1 MKNERTKKEMKT
13 HKLSILIV
21 ITAIAVNI
29 ISTLCGI
36 FIWQCED
43 MLPTSKYSFTCII
56 LGAVGFSVYFFLR
69 LFQSNEAE
77 KNQDIIDKKDEL
89 INTLSKQIADK
100 DSRISELVVEV
111 FSKKDLSEDILK
123 LQNKCEALE
132 NYRSSF
138 PYKIAEGYVIY
149 NIIRLELTATYSKWL
164 IVGIF
169 EDDLWSYPIMRP
181 AEQKYK
187 EMLRLISS
195 TKEPEDIKELE
206 QSENLF
212 WE

>member
-1 MKNERTKKEMKT
+1 METP
-13 HKLSILIV
+13 KLSILAI

-36 FIWQCED
+36 FVWQCDD
-43 MLPTSKYSFTCII
+43 MLLTSKYSFTCII
-56 LGAVGFSVYFFLR
+56 LGVVGVSVYFFIR
-69 LFQSNEAE
+69 LLQSNEAN
-77 KNQDIIDKKDEL
+77 KNLSIIEKKDEL

-100 DSRISELVVEV
+100 DNRISELVAEV
-111 FSKKDLSEDILK
+111 ISKKDLPEDIK
-123 LQNKCEALE
+123 NLQSKCEALE

-138 PYKIAEGYVIY
+138 PYKVAEGYVIY

-169 EDDLWSYPIMRP
+169 EEELWSYPIMRP

-187 EMLRLISS
+187 EMLRLVSS
-195 TKEPEDIKELE
+195 TKEPEDLKELE

>member
-1 MKNERTKKEMKT
+1 MKT
-13 HKLSILIV
+13 PKLSILAI

-36 FIWQCED
+36 FIWQCDD

-56 LGAVGFSVYFFLR
+56 LGVVGVSVYFFIR
-69 LFQSNEAE
+69 LLQSNEAN
-77 KNQDIIDKKDEL
+77 KNLSIIEKKDEL

-100 DSRISELVVEV
+100 DSRISELVAEV
-111 FSKKDLSEDILK
+111 VSKKDLPEDIK
-123 LQNKCEALE
+123 NLQSKCEALE

-138 PYKIAEGYVIY
+138 PYKVAEGYVIY

-169 EDDLWSYPIMRP
+169 EEELWSYPIMRP

-187 EMLRLISS
+187 EMLRLVSS
-195 TKEPEDIKELE
+195 TKEPEDLKELE

>member
-1 MKNERTKKEMKT
+1 MKT
-13 HKLSILIV
+13 PKLSILAI

-36 FIWQCED
+36 FVCQCDD

-56 LGAVGFSVYFFLR
+56 LGVVGVSVYFFIR
-69 LFQSNEAE
+69 LLQSNEAN
-77 KNQDIIDKKDEL
+77 KNLSIIEKKDEL

-100 DSRISELVVEV
+100 DSRISELVAEV
-111 FSKKDLSEDILK
+111 VSKKDLPEDIK
-123 LQNKCEALE
+123 NLQNKCEALE
-132 NYRSSF
+132 NFRSSF
-138 PYKIAEGYVIY
+138 PYKVAEGYVIY

-169 EDDLWSYPIMRP
+169 EEELWSYPIMRP

-187 EMLRLISS
+187 EMLSLLSS
-195 TKEPEDIKELE
+195 TKEPEDLKELE

>member
-1 MKNERTKKEMKT
+1 MKT
-13 HKLSILIV
+13 PKLSILAI

-36 FIWQCED
+36 FVWQCDD

-56 LGAVGFSVYFFLR
+56 LGVVGVSVYFFIR
-69 LFQSNEAE
+69 LLQSNEAN
-77 KNQDIIDKKDEL
+77 KNLSIIEKKDEL

-100 DSRISELVVEV
+100 DSRISELVAEV
-111 FSKKDLSEDILK
+111 ISKKDLPEDIK
-123 LQNKCEALE
+123 NLQSKCEALE

-138 PYKIAEGYVIY
+138 PYKVAEGYVIY

-169 EDDLWSYPIMRP
+169 EEELWSYPIMRP

-187 EMLRLISS
+187 EMLRLVSS
-195 TKEPEDIKELE
+195 TKEPEDLKELE

>member
-1 MKNERTKKEMKT
+1 MKT
-13 HKLSILIV
+13 PKLSIFAI

-36 FIWQCED
+36 FVWQCDD

-56 LGAVGFSVYFFLR
+56 LVVVGVSVYFFIR
-69 LFQSNEAE
+69 LLQSNEAN
-77 KNQDIIDKKDEL
+77 KNLSIIEKKDEL

-100 DSRISELVVEV
+100 DSRISELVAEV
-111 FSKKDLSEDILK
+111 ISKKDLPEDIK
-123 LQNKCEALE
+123 NLQSKCEALE

-138 PYKIAEGYVIY
+138 PYKVAEGYVIY

-169 EDDLWSYPIMRP
+169 EEELWSYPIMRP

-187 EMLRLISS
+187 EMLRLVSS
-195 TKEPEDIKELE
+195 TKEPEDLKELE

>member
-1 MKNERTKKEMKT
+1 MKT
-13 HKLSILIV
+13 PKLSILAI

-36 FIWQCED
+36 FVWQCDD

-56 LGAVGFSVYFFLR
+56 LGVVGVSVYFFIR
-69 LFQSNEAE
+69 LLQSNEAN
-77 KNQDIIDKKDEL
+77 KNLSIIEKKDEL

-100 DSRISELVVEV
+100 DSRISELVAEV
-111 FSKKDLSEDILK
+111 YSKKDLPEDIK
-123 LQNKCEALE
+123 NLQNKCEALE
-132 NYRSSF
+132 NFRSSF
-138 PYKIAEGYVIY
+138 PYKVAEGYVIY

-169 EDDLWSYPIMRP
+169 EEELWSYPIMRP

-187 EMLRLISS
+187 EMLRLVSS
-195 TKEPEDIKELE
+195 TKEPDDLKELE

>member
-1 MKNERTKKEMKT
+1 MKT
-13 HKLSILIV
+13 PKLSILAI

-36 FIWQCED
+36 FVWQCDD

-56 LGAVGFSVYFFLR
+56 LGVVGVSVYFFIR
-69 LFQSNEAE
+69 LLQSNEAN
-77 KNQDIIDKKDEL
+77 KNLSIIEKKDEL
-89 INTLSKQIADK
+89 INTLSKQIEDK
-100 DSRISELVVEV
+100 DSRISELVAEV
-111 FSKKDLSEDILK
+111 VSKKDLPEDIK
-123 LQNKCEALE
+123 NLQSKCEALE

-138 PYKIAEGYVIY
+138 PYKVAEGYVIY

-169 EDDLWSYPIMRP
+169 EEELWSYPIMRP

-187 EMLRLISS
+187 EMLRLVSS
-195 TKEPEDIKELE
+195 TKEPEDLKELE